1 MSERPHSCTA
11 GYSGT
16 PLPRKLGIKEGGRVA
31 FLGAPPEFAGL
42 VAPLPDG
49 VEVLD
54 AVEPGLDVVV
64 FFTVERARLEA
75 AISGLREAIAP
86 DGAVWVAW
94 PKRASGVKTDMTE
107 DVVREIVLP
116 LGMVDNKV
124 AAIDATWSGLRV
136 VIRRENR

>member
-1 MSERPHSCTA
+1 MV

-16 PLPRKLGIKEGGRVA
+16 PLPVKLGIGDGKRCA
-31 FLGAPPEFAGL
+31 FLNAPPEFEGR
-42 VAPLPDG
+42 VGPLPEG
-49 VEVLD
+49 AEVVDELKPD
-54 AVEPGLDVVV
+54 LDVVV
-64 FFTVERARLEA
+64 FFTLSRRELERHIET
-75 AISGLREAIAP
+75 LRDAIAP

-94 PKRASGVKTDMTE
+94 PKQRSGVLTNMTE
-107 DVVREIVLP
+107 DVVRAVVLP